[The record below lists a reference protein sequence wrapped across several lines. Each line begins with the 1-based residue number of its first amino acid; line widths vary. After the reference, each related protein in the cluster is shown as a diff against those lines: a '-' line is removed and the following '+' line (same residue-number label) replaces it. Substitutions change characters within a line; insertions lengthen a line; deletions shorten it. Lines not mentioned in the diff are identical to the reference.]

1 TYKDVLTVQPFGNSI
16 TKSNMTGAN
25 ITEYLN
31 SVAMFEVGSGAYAQF
46 IGVSMTV
53 DCSASTVDI
62 SDINGKGY
70 DASATYSFTV
80 PSYNAAGG
88 DGYPILDP
96 IKTGYVDAEVLYT
109 YLKDKR
115 TITPGEFTPTNNVV
129 YSNSLSVNGCQ
140 L

>member
-1 TYKDVLTVQPFGNSI
+1 
-16 TKSNMTGAN
+16 MTGEK

-31 SVAMFEVGSGAYAQF
+31 SVATIQMGSGGYAQF

-53 DCSASTVDI
+53 DCSAGTVDI

-70 DASATYSFTV
+70 DAKATYSFTV

-88 DGYPILDP
+88 DGYPTLNP

-109 YLKDKR
+109 FLKDKGN
-115 TITPGEFTPTNNVV
+115 INLDEFTPNNNVI
-129 YSNSLSVNGCQ
+129 YTKSLSDNGCKR
-140 L
+140 